1 MAKTSSVIKNQKRMR
16 RSERRS
22 AIRDALR
29 RIIKKTVGE
38 EQEKALEKMQKSDRN
53 DSKIRVRRRCCRCGR
68 PRRVYRKFRLC
79 GICLRIAAMRGE
91 IPGLKK
97 ASW

>member
-22 AIRDALR
+22 TIRDALR

-38 EQEKALEKMQKSDRN
+38 
-53 DSKIRVRRRCCRCGR
+53 
-68 PRRVYRKFRLC
+68 LC
-79 GICLRIAAMRGE
+79 
-91 IPGLKK
+91 
-97 ASW
+97 